1 VHPVNPDKIITP
13 HIQIPNSHSFFLN
26 IVQSHPDLF
35 IGFILCTIILNKLY
49 FFSFILSLHH
59 DDNVSPHLHILFNWL
74 NPFNLVIR
82 VNKVAKN
89 EYINMPSL
97 FIVKPFKYII
107 DYIGLNQ
114 SASRRQNSPN
124 YPCLL

>member
-97 FIVKPFKYII
+97 
-107 DYIGLNQ
+107 
-114 SASRRQNSPN
+114 
-124 YPCLL
+124 LL